1 MLGDV
6 EVEDPSPGVDEHD
19 ETEKHTASARW
30 GPRRNRERP
39 GRGRGWRGTSARS
52 ATVRGGAQTRRSV
65 LHSLGRVPVLLYTA
79 NWWRKARFSR
89 ASWRW
94 RPQRNG
100 NSRTR
105 WSSVLIMARDSRRIR
120 GEDQSLGRR
129 TGFWRGTGVPEP
141 MPWRD
146 RIGGVI
152 LEGDGF
158 LFGGVI
164 ISRF

>member
-1 MLGDV
+1 
-6 EVEDPSPGVDEHD
+6 
-19 ETEKHTASARW
+19 
-30 GPRRNRERP
+30 
-39 GRGRGWRGTSARS
+39 
-52 ATVRGGAQTRRSV
+52 
-65 LHSLGRVPVLLYTA
+65 
-79 NWWRKARFSR
+79 
-89 ASWRW
+89 
-94 RPQRNG
+94 
-100 NSRTR
+100 
-105 WSSVLIMARDSRRIR
+105 VLIMARDSRRIR

-164 ISRF
+164 IIPTLLSFFEPPKPSVSAEYPA